1 MLWGWC
7 PVVVADK
14 KRKQLILLQRNLR
27 SIRQIVG
34 WTTERLGNEIG
45 VTKQTISDI
54 ETIKRPMTLTQ
65 YLAIRSVFDDEIKNN
80 PDNADAIR
88 QAIDISVDKGA
99 ELDDEKNLE
108 LKDTLEAMA
117 ALATKGKTGAVLEKV
132 LVSLSSPAVLGALVA
147 LGVML
152 ISEVG
157 SVSSIKK
164 TSK

>member
-1 MLWGWC
+1 MAI
-7 PVVVADK
+7 VDK
-14 KRKQLILLQRNLR
+14 KQKQLYLLQQNLR

-34 WTTERLGNEIG
+34 WTTERLGKEIG
-45 VTKQTISDI
+45 VTKQTISDLEI
-54 ETIKRPMTLTQ
+54 IKRPMTLTQ
-65 YLAIRSVFDDEIKNN
+65 YLAIRSVFDEEIRNN

-117 ALATKGKTGAVLEKV
+117 ALASRGKKGNALEKV
-132 LVSLSSPAVLGALVA
+132 LVALTTPAVMGALVA

-152 ISEVG
+152 ITSEA
-157 SVSSIKK
+157 STASDFKK
-164 TSK
+164 KLR